1 MLPPELESIAEEVRK
16 RFRAAVVA
24 DEDGTRLPNL
34 LAVEE
39 ALVAF
44 TQQLGLGLVEVFVD
58 VREQQAKAMR
68 GLCSCG
74 ARPELHR
81 RTTWTRQSPFG
92 PVRVCDPYVYCRSCQ
107 SSARP
112 LHAWLG
118 TERETWSLIVEEAAV
133 DLASDESAGKAVA
146 KLARHHPGVEMDRTA
161 ALRMLH
167 AHGKEARQFIDEK
180 LAAAAHLA
188 ELTPVERGEGAA
200 ELEVEFDA
208 GMIPVATLE
217 PLPVP
222 EDQEPELTP
231 VRGLPKRR
239 KNARW
244 EEVKAG
250 LVQTPGKIDRL
261 YSLRPTGG
269 LEAAFADLFALACM
283 EGWTET
289 TEVRGIA
296 DGAVHIR
303 QRMEENFGA
312 GDFRF
317 ILDRPHAKEHLS
329 DAGQAL
335 QRITGTP
342 PQQWATG
349 AMTRLEAGEADAVV
363 AQLEAAY
370 LASGADDDDRDDQLR
385 LEAGYFRRNAD
396 AVVYA
401 QYRAAGWS
409 TASSEIESAHRH
421 IVQSRLKIAGAWW
434 DPAHV
439 DDILALRML
448 KANGWWDE
456 YWQHRRRDWSRRA
469 DTLAEARHSHA
480 HAA

>member
-1 MLPPELESIAEEVRK
+1 MLAPEFESIAEDARS
-16 RFRAAVVA
+16 RFRQQLLA
-24 DEDGTRLPNL
+24 DEDGTQMPHL
-34 LAVEE
+34 LGVEE
-39 ALVAF
+39 ALMEF
-44 TQQLGLGLVEVFVD
+44 TRSLGLSLVMMFID
-58 VREQQAKAMR
+58 IREQQAKAKR
-68 GLCSCG
+68 GPCSCG
-74 ARPELHR
+74 ARMEVHR

-92 PVRVCDPYVYCRSCQ
+92 PVRVRDPYTYCRNCESA
-107 SSARP
+107 ARP

-118 TERETWSLIVEEAAV
+118 TKRETWSLIVEEAAV

-146 KLARHHPGVEMDRTA
+146 KLARHHSGVEMDRTA

-167 AHGKEARQFIDEK
+167 AHGKQARQFIDEK
-180 LAAAAHLA
+180 LAAAGKLA
-188 ELTPVERGEGAA
+188 ELAPVERGEGAA
-200 ELEVEFDA
+200 ELEVEFDG

-217 PLPVP
+217 PIPVP
-222 EDQEPELTP
+222 EGQEPELTP

-250 LVQTPGKIDRL
+250 LVQTPGKVDRL
-261 YSLRPTGG
+261 YALRPTSG
-269 LEAAFADLFALACM
+269 LVAAFSDLFCLACM
-283 EGWTET
+283 AGWTEAT
-289 TEVRGIA
+289 AVRGIA

-303 QRMEENFGA
+303 QRMEESFGV

-329 DAGQAL
+329 SAGQAL
-335 QRITGTP
+335 ERSTGTP
-342 PQQWATG
+342 PQQWASDALARMETG
-349 AMTRLEAGEADAVV
+349 QASAVV
-363 AQLEAAY
+363 AELEAAY
-370 LASGADDDDRDDQLR
+370 LASGTNDDDRDDTLR

-396 AVVYA
+396 AVAYA
-401 QYRAAGWS
+401 EYRAAEWS
-409 TASSEIESAHRH
+409 TASSEIESAHGH

-456 YWQHRRRDWSRRA
+456 YWADRRRDWRRRA
-469 DTLAEARHSHA
+469 DTLAEARRSHA
-480 HAA
+480 A

>member
-1 MLPPELESIAEEVRK
+1 MLPPALESMAEEARK
-16 RFRAAVVA
+16 RLRAALLT
-24 DEDGTRLPNL
+24 DEDATRFPSL

-44 TQQLGLGLVEVFVD
+44 TTEMGRGLLEVFVG

-68 GLCSCG
+68 GRCSCG
-74 ARPELHR
+74 ARLELHR

-92 PVRVCDPYVYCRSCQ
+92 PVRVGDPYAYCRRCHSSC
-107 SSARP
+107 RP

-118 TERETWSLIVEEAAV
+118 TDRETWSLLVEEAAV

-167 AHGKEARQFIDEK
+167 AHGKQARQFIDEK
-180 LAAAAHLA
+180 LAAAANSA
-188 ELTPVERGEGAA
+188 ELTSVERGEGAA

-208 GMIPVATLE
+208 GMVPVATLE
-217 PLPVP
+217 PIPVP
-222 EDQEPELTP
+222 EDQLPELTP

-335 QRITGTP
+335 ETMTGTP
-342 PQQWATG
+342 AQTWATD
-349 AMTRLEAGEADAVV
+349 AMTKLEAGQADAVV
-363 AQLEAAY
+363 MELEAAH
-370 LASGADDDDRDDQLR
+370 LASGADEDDRDDQLR

-396 AVVYA
+396 AVAYA

-434 DPAHV
+434 DPHHV

-456 YWQHRRRDWSRRA
+456 YWAGRRRDWRTRA
-469 DTLAEARHSHA
+469 ETLAEARHSN
-480 HAA
+480 AA